1 MPVLLVT
8 HYDDDDSWSFQSGHP
23 VTMADAQVVAMKT
36 VYRFD
41 PTIVEIAD
49 LEPGWSAER
58 KCVGGPWIR
67 FQEEPEPENQ
77 EAEQPMDANLPVA
90 PQPPSNATH

>member
-1 MPVLLVT
+1 
-8 HYDDDDSWSFQSGHP
+8 
-23 VTMADAQVVAMKT
+23 MADAQVVAMKT

-58 KCVGGPWIR
+58 RFVGGPWIR
-67 FQEEPEPENQ
+67 FQEEPEPDNQ
-77 EAEQPMDANLPVA
+77 EAEQVVDGKPPEA
-90 PQPPSNATH
+90 PQPPR